1 MRATIA
7 DAAGGVAPNAFVA
20 PWRDIY
26 FGGLMKRFNVLY
38 AVAILAA
45 FACAS
50 LVRAEDKTKT
60 VSGKSECATC
70 SGVTASGHN
79 IMLVDDKGARWV
91 LVGDS
96 DSYKAASKVRKDDKK
111 MTATLAG
118 DPVSKKDENGKE
130 YKEVKVSDVKVE
142 S

>member
-1 MRATIA
+1 
-7 DAAGGVAPNAFVA
+7 
-20 PWRDIY
+20 
-26 FGGLMKRFNVLY
+26 MKRSHVLS
-38 AVAILAA
+38 ALLLVAALGFAGFARAA
-45 FACAS
+45 D
-50 LVRAEDKTKT
+50 DKAKT

-70 SGVTASGHN
+70 SGVTADGHA
-79 IMLVDDKGARWV
+79 IMLVDAKGVRWV

-118 DPVSKKDENGKE
+118 DPVTKKDDNGKE